1 MIAIDTNV
9 LLRYLLQDDVKQSS
23 KAGALINGEEDVL
36 VTNVVLAETLWTLCG
51 KKYNATQSNVVT
63 TIQALFEEPKIVF
76 EDPQT
81 IWQTLD
87 DYVKSNGRNLKKL
100 DFQDALILNCAKK
113 YARQRA
119 EGLLGFYTFDK
130 GAQRLP
136 GAMAP

>member
-9 LLRYLLQDDVKQSS
+9 LLRYLLQDDLKQSE
-23 KAGALINGEEDVL
+23 KASALINGEEDVL

-51 KKYNATQSNVVT
+51 KKYNATQSNVVS

-87 DYVKSNGRNLKKL
+87 DYVKSNGKKL
-100 DFQDALILNCAKK
+100 DFQDALIVNCAKK
-113 YARQRA
+113 YALQNA
-119 EGLLGFYTFDK
+119 EGLSGFYTFDK
-130 GAQRLP
+130 AAQRLP
-136 GAMAP
+136 GAMAT

>member
-9 LLRYLLQDDVKQSS
+9 LLRYLLQDNLKQSE
-23 KAGALINGEEDVL
+23 KASVLINGEEDVL

-51 KKYNATQSNVVT
+51 KKYNATQSNVVS

-81 IWQTLD
+81 VWQTLD

-113 YARQRA
+113 YALQRA
-119 EGLLGFYTFDK
+119 EGLSGFYTFDK
-130 GAQRLP
+130 AAQRLP
-136 GAMAP
+136 GAMSP